1 MRDTF
6 QHERLTFTFRI
17 ERDEDTGAPWDEH
30 DGHGPVSD
38 WQSSYNGQPVMKR
51 PGQMVLIHDRGSYRL
66 YDFAAAVAMAKR
78 DGWNAKP
85 YDVPGETRGQ
95 RAHKAAMADFRRL
108 AEWCN
113 DQWEWVG
120 VIVTCAD
127 LPGAPSE
134 SIWGIESDAGEYLEE
149 VARELAG
156 QIIDSVA
163 SEVERAVA

>member
-1 MRDTF
+1 MTLYNGDTF
-6 QHERLTFTFRI
+6 QHEGLTFTFRI
-17 ERDEDTGAPWDEH
+17 ERDDSMGEPWKEH

-38 WQSSYNGQPVMKR
+38 WTSRDKCPGEMLLNSDHHGMKR
-51 PGQMVLIHDRGSYRL
+51 F

-78 DGWNAKP
+78 EGWNAKP

-120 VIVTCAD
+120 VIVTCDD
-127 LPGAPSE
+127 LPGVPSE
-134 SIWGIESDAGEYLEE
+134 SLWGIESDAGECLET

-163 SEVERAVA
+163 SEVRKAVA